1 MNIRK
6 SPLAGT
12 SGQPSLEELALI
24 NQMSQRTLAAE
35 EVYTFGVR
43 LCDNQVDRDG
53 ERFPRETLEE
63 LALEELQAVSP
74 LFGEDVYEAL
84 KLENCMALRR
94 SFGGPAVEETTRQ
107 IEELA
112 QFIKAVRADAQ
123 AENGV

>member
-63 LALEELQAVSP
+63 LAPCLWARAGFLTTTGPPKARPPGFTGLSW
-74 LFGEDVYEAL
+74 FWR
-84 KLENCMALRR
+84 MAY
-94 SFGGPAVEETTRQ
+94 
-107 IEELA
+107 
-112 QFIKAVRADAQ
+112 
-123 AENGV
+123 